1 MTAIERKL
9 TQQVESLQRQV
20 RELQQR
26 AGLNDE
32 ALDAM
37 KLDEAIE
44 YMNRT
49 GKSGLIKE
57 YLKDRRREEQ
67 CMRN

>member
-1 MTAIERKL
+1 MTAFERKL

-44 YMNRT
+44 HMNRT
-49 GKSGLIKE
+49 RDPSMIKE
-57 YLKDRRREEQ
+57 YLHDRHLSV
-67 CMRN
+67 